1 MKFLL
6 IKSQIYIKKRKK
18 KKKKKA
24 NQTRTRKIESD
35 IEKSQKKGGKLGKK
49 SR

>member
-18 KKKKKA
+18 KKEKKKA
-24 NQTRTRKIESD
+24 NQTRTRKTESD
-35 IEKSQKKGGKLGKK
+35 IEKSQKKGGKLRKNK
-49 SR
+49 

>member
-6 IKSQIYIKKRKK
+6 IKSQIYIK

>member
-6 IKSQIYIKKRKK
+6 IKSQIYI